1 MGLFHPFQPQGG
13 PIGSLT
19 ATACWVQVHTRLGTP
34 ALFLK
39 GSLNMK
45 LTTSLAVSVFLLFTA
60 LSASSQ
66 EIPSPNISGTSVQGT
81 EVDLNEFKG
90 EKNVLVVFY
99 RMHT

>member
-1 MGLFHPFQPQGG
+1 
-13 PIGSLT
+13 
-19 ATACWVQVHTRLGTP
+19 
-34 ALFLK
+34 
-39 GSLNMK
+39 MK
-45 LTTSLAVSVFLLFTA
+45 LTMYLTVSVFLLFTA

-66 EIPSPNISGTSVQGT
+66 ENAAPNISGTSVQGT

>member
-1 MGLFHPFQPQGG
+1 
-13 PIGSLT
+13 
-19 ATACWVQVHTRLGTP
+19 
-34 ALFLK
+34 
-39 GSLNMK
+39 MK
-45 LTTSLAVSVFLLFTA
+45 LQTYLAVSVILLFTA

-66 EIPSPNISGTSVQGT
+66 ENPAPNISGTSVQGT

>member
-1 MGLFHPFQPQGG
+1 
-13 PIGSLT
+13 
-19 ATACWVQVHTRLGTP
+19 
-34 ALFLK
+34 
-39 GSLNMK
+39 MK
-45 LTTSLAVSVFLLFTA
+45 LQTYLAVSVILLFTA

-66 EIPSPNISGTSVQGT
+66 ENPAPNISGTSVRGT

>member
-1 MGLFHPFQPQGG
+1 
-13 PIGSLT
+13 
-19 ATACWVQVHTRLGTP
+19 
-34 ALFLK
+34 
-39 GSLNMK
+39 MK
-45 LTTSLAVSVFLLFTA
+45 LTPYLAVPAFLLFTA

-66 EIPSPNISGTSVQGT
+66 ENLAPNVSGTSVQGS

>member
-1 MGLFHPFQPQGG
+1 M
-13 PIGSLT
+13 
-19 ATACWVQVHTRLGTP
+19 AR

-39 GSLNMK
+39 GLKTMT
-45 LTTSLAVSVFLLFTA
+45 LTTYVALPVLLMTA

-66 EIPSPNISGTSVQGT
+66 DAPAPNISGTSVQGR
-81 EVDLNEFKG
+81 EVDLDEFKD